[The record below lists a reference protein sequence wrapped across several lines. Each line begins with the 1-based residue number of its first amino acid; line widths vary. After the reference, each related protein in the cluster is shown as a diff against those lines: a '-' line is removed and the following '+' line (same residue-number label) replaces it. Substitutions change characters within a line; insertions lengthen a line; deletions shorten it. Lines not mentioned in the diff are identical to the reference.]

1 MQHTKAVAAATAL
14 QDIIRDAAETPFDL
28 AQAPLMR
35 ATLVRLA
42 QDEHVLVLVFHHI
55 IADGWSIAILTR
67 ELRELYAGRTLPP
80 LPIQYADFAA
90 WQRTSLQPDIHRQYW
105 QQQLAGATP
114 TLNGTPASR
123 RLSRRRP
130 AAVPP
135 RRTPDGRERD
145 APCSAGETPA
155 FPQSIG
161 GHIDLE
167 LDATRAARLRERSR
181 AIGVTL
187 HVALFSAYATLLY
200 RLSAQDDLII
210 GTPVGNRPRPE
221 LEPLV
226 GLFLNVLPIR
236 VRISAHATFD
246 QLCRDVHATTLDAF
260 AHDELPLEQI
270 VAAAQW
276 REPLQAMFVLQNTPT
291 ESLSLPGVTIE
302 PVPFE
307 ITSAKFDLTL
317 SISERADG
325 ALSGALE
332 YAADVFD
339 ADTARELARAY
350 VAILQVVADDPGV
363 ELLRIPLGANDVPL
377 QSFSQD
383 EDFAFGEV

>member
-1 MQHTKAVAAATAL
+1 VAA
-14 QDIIRDAAETPFDL
+14 RDAATS
-28 AQAPLMR
+28 A
-35 ATLVRLA
+35 
-42 QDEHVLVLVFHHI
+42 
-55 IADGWSIAILTR
+55 G
-67 ELRELYAGRTLPP
+67 AGR
-80 LPIQYADFAA
+80 
-90 WQRTSLQPDIHRQYW
+90 
-105 QQQLAGATP
+105 
-114 TLNGTPASR
+114 R
-123 RLSRRRP
+123 R
-130 AAVPP
+130 
-135 RRTPDGRERD
+135 
-145 APCSAGETPA
+145 
-155 FPQSIG
+155 SIG
-161 GHIDLE
+161 GHINIE
-167 LDATRAARLRERSR
+167 LDPARTALLRDRSR

-236 VRISAHATFD
+236 VRIDAAATFER
-246 QLCRDVHATTLDAF
+246 LCRDVHATTLDAF

-276 REPLQAMFVLQNTPT
+276 REPLQAMFVLQNTPA

-325 ALSGALE
+325 ALGGALE

-350 VAILQVVADDPGV
+350 VAILEAVADDSGV
-363 ELLRIPLGANDVPL
+363 ELLRIALGGNDAPL